1 MNNGYCTNLPSACS
15 KAASKEAIPMSAPD
29 SKCPE
34 CGSGLLVAKASNS
47 SKKSL
52 WIVGAVLLAL
62 LLVAGGLLKNMFDP
76 GGKDENSPPQPVVGT
91 EKLVLRLSG
100 SNTIGSSLAPR
111 LAEAWLTSIGATGVA
126 SEQREKD
133 GHKIP
138 ETVIR
143 GQLNGEAV
151 KVEIRAHG
159 SGDAFKH
166 LADGSADIGMASRRI
181 KPDEAQTLIALGD
194 MSSRDNEHVIALDGI
209 AVIVAPGNGL
219 PSLSRQAIGQIFAGE
234 LRDWSQVGGRS
245 GLIQLYARDDKSGT
259 FDTFKSLALH
269 NGQLAADARRFEDSA
284 ELEAAVAADP
294 NGIGFVGLPYVK
306 SARAL
311 PVSDGDA
318 LALAP
323 TVFTV
328 KKEDYAL
335 SRRLFLY
342 TAANPSN
349 DYVRQFARFAQS
361 EAGQQVVKSVGF
373 VDQNL
378 ALSGDGRS
386 QEQAARACI
395 LGSQWP
401 KAKDAYCKL
410 IAGKSDLGTNFRFRT
425 GSAELDNRAAQ
436 DIQRLLKL
444 MGENAERSLMLVG
457 FTDSQGQYG
466 HNIGLSEERAN
477 AVRSALQ
484 TLGISGVE
492 TYGFGQ
498 EMPVA
503 DNNTPDG
510 RERNRRVE
518 VWVK

>member
-15 KAASKEAIPMSAPD
+15 KAASKEAIPMSALD

-34 CGSGLLVAKASNS
+34 CGSGLLVAKASS

-62 LLVAGGLLKNMFDP
+62 LLVGGVLLKNMFDP
-76 GGKDENSPPQPVVGT
+76 GGKDENSPPQPGVGT
-91 EKLVLRLSG
+91 EKLLLRLSG
-100 SNTIGSSLAPR
+100 SNTIGSALAPR
-111 LAEAWLTSIGATGVA
+111 LAEAWLTSMGATGVV
-126 SEQREKD
+126 SEQRD
-133 GHKIP
+133 QNGHKIA
-138 ETVIR
+138 ESVIH
-143 GQLNGEAV
+143 GQLHGEAV
-151 KVEIRAHG
+151 TVEIRAHG

-166 LADGSADIGMASRRI
+166 LADGSADIGMASRSV
-181 KPDEAQTLIALGD
+181 KPDEAQSLIALGD
-194 MSSRDNEHVIALDGI
+194 MSSRENEHVIALDGI

-219 PSLSRQAIGQIFAGE
+219 SSLSRQTIGQIFAGE
-234 LRDWSQVGGRS
+234 LREWSQVSGRS
-245 GLIQLYARDDKSGT
+245 GPIQLYARDDNSGT
-259 FDTFKSLALH
+259 FDTFKSLVLH
-269 NGQLAADARRFEDSA
+269 SGQLAAGARRFEDSA

-349 DYVRQFARFAQS
+349 DYVRQFTRFAQS

-378 ALSGDGRS
+378 ALSGDDRS

-444 MGENAERSLMLVG
+444 MGENAERSLVLVG
-457 FTDSQGQYG
+457 FADSQGQYG

-477 AVRSALQ
+477 AVRRALQ

-498 EMPVA
+498 ELPVA